1 MPIIVYFMKR
11 DMFFLWCTH
20 FMHYSTDL
28 DIFDMTDRQLAD
40 KLKVASFDK
49 TS

>member
-1 MPIIVYFMKR
+1 
-11 DMFFLWCTH
+11 
-20 FMHYSTDL
+20 MHYSTDL